1 MRHSLRARILAICI
15 AIIVLSLVVIGAATW
30 RVMNAYNNQSIA
42 ANLKSIA
49 TGHVMAI
56 AQWSATEKR
65 LVSSIGQRALQP
77 DAASSMALIEKASQF
92 SMVYAG
98 YPDERFVSGSNWTPP
113 PGFQPT
119 QRIWYEQ
126 AAKAGHTVAT
136 KPYMD
141 AATHKLAVPF
151 ATPVMKDGQLA
162 AVVAG
167 DMPLDRVVA
176 NVKAIKPTQHS
187 YAFLVDGHGTVIAH
201 PDTALALKPAT
212 KIDPRLTPQWLHQA
226 ASSGQVRRVSL
237 DGVKERVLAEAIP
250 NTDWTLVIAMNQR
263 EALAGLH
270 SAGQTMLIALLIT
283 AVLAAAIL
291 WLALKPS
298 FRRLAGVR
306 DALDDI
312 ASGEGDLSRRLPV
325 RGRDEIAGI
334 AGAFNAFVERIN
346 DVLLHVRG
354 TSESV
359 RTASDEI
366 SQGSQDLSQRT
377 EETAAQLEQSAAA
390 VEQLTGTVEHSAASS
405 RQASEVAS
413 EAAETAR
420 QGGQRMQAVNGAM
433 QRMQDSSKKIEGIL
447 EMIDTI
453 AFQTNLLALNASVEA
468 ARAGEH
474 GRGFAVVAEEVRG
487 LANRSTEAASEI
499 KTLIA
504 DASQQTDIGVV
515 EVEAADSAMQGIV
528 QRIEQ
533 VSTMLVELTSAAAE
547 QATGIGQV
555 SQSVSQLEGMTQQN
569 AALVEQ
575 SAAASEALH
584 QQARELAD
592 TVAAFRLREADAG
605 HARLDVGALPAR
617 GEVSGWGESEAAV
630 SS

>member
-1 MRHSLRARILAICI
+1 MRQSLRARILAICI
-15 AIIVLSLVVIGAATW
+15 AIIVLSLLVIGAATW
-30 RVMNAYNNQSIA
+30 RVMSAYNNQSIA
-42 ANLKSIA
+42 DNLKSIA
-49 TGHVMAI
+49 MGHVMAI
-56 AQWSATEKR
+56 AAWSDTEKR
-65 LVSSIGQRALQP
+65 LVSSIGQRALGP
-77 DAASSMALIEKASQF
+77 DAASAMALIQKASQF

-113 PGFQPT
+113 PGFKPT
-119 QRIWYEQ
+119 QRIWYKQ

-136 KPYMD
+136 EPYMD
-141 AATHKLAVPF
+141 AATHKLVVPF
-151 ATPVMKDGQLA
+151 ATPVMNNGQLA
-162 AVVAG
+162 AVVAA

-176 NVKAIKPTQHS
+176 NVNAIKPTAHS
-187 YAFLVDGHGTVIAH
+187 YAFLVDGKGTVIAH
-201 PDTALALKPAT
+201 PDTKLALKPAT
-212 KIDPRLTPQWLHQA
+212 QIDSTLTPQWIHQA
-226 ASSGQVRRVSL
+226 AAGGQVRRVSL
-237 DGVKERVLAEAIP
+237 DGVKERVLAETIP

-263 EALAGLH
+263 EALAGLY
-270 SAGQTMLIALLIT
+270 SAAQTMLIALLIT
-283 AVLAAAIL
+283 ALIAAAIL
-291 WLALKPS
+291 WACLTPS
-298 FRRLAGVR
+298 FRRLANVR

-325 RGRDEIAGI
+325 TGRDEIAGI
-334 AGAFNAFVERIN
+334 ARAFNAFVERIN
-346 DVLLHVRG
+346 AVLLHVRS

-377 EETAAQLEQSAAA
+377 EETAAQLEESAAS
-390 VEQLTGTVEHSAASS
+390 VEELSGAVEHSAASS
-405 RQASEVAS
+405 RQASDVAS

-420 QGGQRMQAVNGAM
+420 QGGQRMQAVSQAM
-433 QRMQDSSKKIEGIL
+433 QRMQDSSRKIEGIL
-447 EMIDTI
+447 EMIDSI

-504 DASQQTDIGVV
+504 DAGQQTDVGVG
-515 EVEAADSAMQGIV
+515 EVEAADEAMQGIV

-533 VSTMLVELTSAAAE
+533 VSGMLVELTSAAAE

-592 TVAAFRLREADAG
+592 SVAAFRLREAD
-605 HARLDVGALPAR
+605 
-617 GEVSGWGESEAAV
+617 GESAQPDRDTASTRTAMGDWAEPAV
-630 SS
+630 TVS

>member
-15 AIIVLSLVVIGAATW
+15 AIIVLSLMVIGAATW

-42 ANLKSIA
+42 ENLQSIA

-56 AQWSATEKR
+56 AAWSDTEKR
-65 LVSSIGQRALQP
+65 LVSSIGQRALNP
-77 DAASSMALIEKASQF
+77 DAASAMALIEKASQF

-98 YPDERFVSGSNWTPP
+98 YPDERFVSGSHWTPP
-113 PGFQPT
+113 PGFKPT
-119 QRIWYEQ
+119 ERIWYQQ
-126 AAKAGHTVAT
+126 AVRAGHTVAT
-136 KPYMD
+136 EPYLD
-141 AATHKLAVPF
+141 AATHKLVVPF
-151 ATPVMKDGQLA
+151 ATPVMEGGHLA
-162 AVVAG
+162 AVVAA

-176 NVKAIKPTQHS
+176 NVTAISPTAHS
-187 YAFLVDGHGTVIAH
+187 YAFLVDAKGTVIAH
-201 PDTALALKPAT
+201 PDTDLTLKQAT
-212 KIDPRLTPQWLHQA
+212 RIDPRLTPQWIRQTA
-226 ASSGQVRRVSL
+226 ARKQVRAVNL
-237 DGVKERVLAEAIP
+237 GGTGERVLAETIP
-250 NTDWTLVIAMNQR
+250 HTDWTLVIAMNR
-263 EALAGLH
+263 AEALAGLH
-270 SAGQTMLIALLIT
+270 SAAWTMLIALLIT
-283 AVLAAAIL
+283 AVIAAAIL
-291 WLALKPS
+291 WACLTPS

-420 QGGQRMQAVNGAM
+420 QGGQRMQAVNRAM

-487 LANRSTEAASEI
+487 LANRSTEAAREI

-504 DASQQTDIGVV
+504 DASQQTDVGVV
-515 EVEAADSAMQGIV
+515 EVEAADNAMQGIV
-528 QRIEQ
+528 RRIEQ

-592 TVAAFRLREADAG
+592 TVAAFRLREAGSVRAHRRHDA
-605 HARLDVGALPAR
+605 AATRAESA
-617 GEVSGWGESEAAV
+617 GWAESAA
-630 SS
+630 SAY